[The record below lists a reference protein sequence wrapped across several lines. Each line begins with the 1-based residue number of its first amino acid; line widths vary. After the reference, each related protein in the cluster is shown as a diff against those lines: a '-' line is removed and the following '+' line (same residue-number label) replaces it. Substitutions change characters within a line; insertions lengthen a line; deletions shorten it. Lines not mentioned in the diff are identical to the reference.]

1 MFPRSRLLTLISL
14 LFLMGDVALTFAETY
29 YRGGRYLDVQDRDVR
44 MKNGKVQP
52 GYGVSLSTNKYKM
65 QRFGGAYRL
74 ISYPTTLEIKHRG
87 NDPEH
92 YELMPVREMTRE
104 DYQSELNKVQ
114 LEREDL

>member
-1 MFPRSRLLTLISL
+1 MISRRHLLSLIGL
-14 LFLMGDVALTFAETY
+14 LFLLVGAAPAFAENY

-65 QRFGGAYRL
+65 QRFGGAYRVV
-74 ISYPTTLEIKHRG
+74 SYPPSLEIKRRG

-104 DYQSELNKVQ
+104 EFQTELNKVQ
-114 LEREDL
+114 LASEDL